1 MNIMFMGTPE
11 ISAIC
16 LKRLIDDGH
25 NVTSVISRED
35 KPRGRKMIMTPTA
48 VKLLALENNIPVYTP
63 KTLRDEE
70 FTALL
75 EELQDLWKEH
85 RKFLTFSIDT
95 VTLDE
100 IEKTILSL
108 VVAHESGNSYEFEKY
123 RAYLGEAAREISRFE
138 RLDLEN
144 IL

>member
-1 MNIMFMGTPE
+1 MKSFWG
-11 ISAIC
+11 
-16 LKRLIDDGH
+16 
-25 NVTSVISRED
+25 SVILFALLILSVTLNGIYVAHVAERIDQYAERLETEKED
-35 KPRGRKMIMTPTA
+35 P
-48 VKLLALENNIPVYTP
+48 
-63 KTLRDEE
+63 
-70 FTALL
+70 TALL
-75 EELQDLWKEH
+75 EELQDLWKKH